1 MSPNHNAE
9 LQLPELQVALATLRA
24 LRPLVTEL
32 NYSRGV
38 GLEIAIQP
46 ELEAAYVNEHGDEGQ
61 RFIDILLGR
70 KETIASVNYKIL
82 MKLED

>member
-1 MSPNHNAE
+1 MNPNHNAE
-9 LQLPELQVALATLRA
+9 LQSPELQVALATLKA

-32 NYSRGV
+32 NYSRRT
-38 GLEIAIQP
+38 GLEVVVRP

-70 KETIASVNYKIL
+70 KETIASVNHKIL